1 MTVITS
7 SSSSTDASAS
17 CATTT
22 STPSSSSLLI
32 TQVVVN
38 HLIST
43 TIIICKDTI
52 EISNS
57 AYIPGQRKR
66 WLLLLDG
73 CYNHHRVSTH
83 QSHVNTQKLSSQ
95 SPTPLGWRWLKYIY
109 STAGGCWCWWSWWCL
124 AWWRRQFSP
133 VIIPSPLAAWCD
145 GETGSDS
152 TSSLN
157 TTTATITY
165 IR

>member
-57 AYIPGQRKR
+57 ALIYTWPRKAVAAPAGR
-66 WLLLLDG
+66 LLQSPSRLYSSVTCQYTEIKFAISYATWMTMTKVYLLDCWRLLMLVVVMMSG
-73 CYNHHRVSTH
+73 VVEKTILPCHH
-83 QSHVNTQKLSSQ
+83 
-95 SPTPLGWRWLKYIY
+95 P
-109 STAGGCWCWWSWWCL
+109 
-124 AWWRRQFSP
+124 
-133 VIIPSPLAAWCD
+133 
-145 GETGSDS
+145 
-152 TSSLN
+152 
-157 TTTATITY
+157 ITVG
-165 IR
+165 RLM